1 MGRGEEKGSSFDLS
15 TLRSNK
21 TNLYEDKEKKQNP
34 LKKKLPASGK
44 KSCQFVGYPNIFD
57 PFFFVNPLHKKGTVF
72 FCSNSSL
79 CVFL

>member
-44 KSCQFVGYPNIFD
+44 KSCQFVGYYQSNCPCSTILFL
-57 PFFFVNPLHKKGTVF
+57 PLF
-72 FCSNSSL
+72 W
-79 CVFL
+79 

>member
-44 KSCQFVGYPNIFD
+44 KSCQFVGY
-57 PFFFVNPLHKKGTVF
+57 
-72 FCSNSSL
+72 
-79 CVFL
+79 